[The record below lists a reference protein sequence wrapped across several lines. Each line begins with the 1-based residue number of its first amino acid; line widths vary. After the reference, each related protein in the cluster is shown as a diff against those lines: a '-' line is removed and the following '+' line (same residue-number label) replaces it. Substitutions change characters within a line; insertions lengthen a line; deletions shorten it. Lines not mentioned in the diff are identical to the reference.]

1 MRYIIR
7 LSYDGSAFC
16 GWQIQNNDRTV
27 QGDVEKALQTLIG
40 TPVPVTGAGRTDTDV
55 NAINYI
61 AHFDLPDDC
70 CIDAG
75 QLCYKLNAI
84 LPREVAVCEVCE
96 AGVGGDGG
104 GGSGLAGGCG
114 EAGGYGESRGSKAG
128 GCEVGGSARGF
139 HARFD
144 AKSREYHYFI
154 HFKKDPFSEK
164 FSYRMRYPL
173 DVDLMNEAA
182 GHLLGEHDFS
192 CFEKTG
198 GNNATSI
205 CTITEASWSYYKPTH
220 VSLMGFP
227 YSEGDYIVF
236 RIRANRFLR
245 NMVRA
250 IVGSLIEVGRG
261 KREPTWISEL
271 IAHGTRSDAG
281 TSVPGKAL
289 FFTGAKY

>member
-27 QGDVEKALQTLIG
+27 QGDLEKALQMLAGRHIQ
-40 TPVPVTGAGRTDTDV
+40 VTGAGRTDTEV

-61 AHFDLPDDC
+61 AHFEFPDEVRLE
-70 CIDAG
+70 AG

-84 LPREVAVCEVCE
+84 LPREISVHEVSVAEK
-96 AGVGGDGG
+96 D
-104 GGSGLAGGCG
+104 
-114 EAGGYGESRGSKAG
+114 
-128 GCEVGGSARGF
+128 F

-144 AKSREYHYFI
+144 ARSREYHYFI
-154 HFKKDPFSEK
+154 HFRKDPFCEK
-164 FSYRMRYPL
+164 YSYRMRYAL
-173 DVDLMNEAA
+173 DLEKMNEAA
-182 GHLLGEHDFS
+182 AYLLGEHDFS

-205 CTITEASWSYYKPTH
+205 CTITMAEWKIYRPTH
-220 VSLMGFP
+220 VELMGME
-227 YSEGDYIVF
+227 YREGDYIVF

-250 IVGSLIEVGRG
+250 IVGSLVEVGRG
-261 KREPTWISEL
+261 KHSPEWIGKL
-271 IAHGTRSDAG
+271 IAEGSRSDAG
-281 TSVPGKAL
+281 SSVPGKAL
-289 FFTGAKY
+289 FFSGASYK